1 MLCCRNTRRV
11 VYRVEEGAQ
20 RASNPV
26 LDPDYHYSRQ
36 KELSILNPVTR
47 KNTSRRRNL
56 EECIDETTNREQN
69 RMTTGPLTDGSHN
82 VVDLEAVE
90 TQTTEAD
97 VQETTNDESTTKS
110 LYDRPT
116 NNGSLNRESIESS
129 HSNVVVIPIEGGDGD
144 NNCINDSTE
153 NLIQSE
159 DEVEEDNGEERK
171 GEKEME
177 GDEKRNSTRNSTTSQ
192 NDSINDATI
201 FVADEQGTNN
211 DESVSTEELN
221 ESTEEN
227 DKDGNDKEPDTI
239 SSTEITADD
248 TTDNDVTINVDGEV
262 TFSGMTDSTEQLIQS
277 DEDDDDEKE
286 LQASED
292 GNDQEPELEKGD
304 NKRDSTATSDIND
317 SDQDDKE

>member
-1 MLCCRNTRRV
+1 M
-11 VYRVEEGAQ
+11 VYRVEEGPQ

-26 LDPDYHYSRQ
+26 LDPDYHHDRQ

-116 NNGSLNRESIESS
+116 NNGLLKRESIESS

-159 DEVEEDNGEERK
+159 DEGEEDKVEERK
-171 GEKEME
+171 GEEEMK

-192 NDSINDATI
+192 NDSIKGAGKDVTI
-201 FVADEQGTNN
+201 SAVGEQGTNN
-211 DESVSTEELN
+211 EESLSTEDVN
-221 ESTEEN
+221 ESTE
-227 DKDGNDKEPDTI
+227 DSYKDENDKEPDTI
-239 SSTEITADD
+239 SSTGIPTDD

-292 GNDQEPELEKGD
+292 GNDKEPELEKRD
-304 NKRDSTATSDIND
+304 SKRDSTATSDISE